1 MKEGGS
7 WPQSEIQDDHRKH
20 FLVLD
25 ACVAG
30 SQGTCYHHSDN
41 FQSHQEGVISLAAN
55 RWTEM
60 SIHIQE
66 KARDPR
72 NWPMHDFRALWTAQ
86 SIPFFLIKHSHV
98 LIYSFLFKIRC
109 KRNWWEPAY
118 FFFWE
123 RWQETAGTTEAACC
137 RRSLPG
143 REGRILTGEAGKV
156 QLLPEGQSWDSRTMA
171 LRADRAGSNKH
182 PRHKEA
188 SPWRLWLLLLICHRL
203 EHSIF
208 LPSFGLWLCF

>member
-1 MKEGGS
+1 MTTKWNTR
-7 WPQSEIQDDHRKH
+7 WPQKAFPCFGCLCGWLARNMLS
-20 FLVLD
+20 
-25 ACVAG
+25 
-30 SQGTCYHHSDN
+30 SQRQFS
-41 FQSHQEGVISLAAN
+41 QSHQEGVISLAAN

-60 SIHIQE
+60 SVHIQE

-182 PRHKEA
+182 PRQ
-188 SPWRLWLLLLICHRL
+188 
-203 EHSIF
+203 
-208 LPSFGLWLCF
+208 